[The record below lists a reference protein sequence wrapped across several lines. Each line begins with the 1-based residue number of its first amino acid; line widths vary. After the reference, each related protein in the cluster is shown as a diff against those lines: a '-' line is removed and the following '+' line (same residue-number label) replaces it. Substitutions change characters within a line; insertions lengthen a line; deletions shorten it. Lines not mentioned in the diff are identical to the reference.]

1 MFVKPF
7 RTKTNVKIR
16 GSDRKNLRSEIEKSF
31 RPIAIADEES
41 LSSIAT
47 NKNEINVLKIYTHK

>member
-16 GSDRKNLRSEIEKSF
+16 GSDRKHLRSEIEKKF
-31 RPIAIADEES
+31 AAGGKDGPITV
-41 LSSIAT
+41 AT
-47 NKNEINVLKIYTHK
+47 NKDEINVLKIFTHK